1 MVPVTDFL
9 PTLRMLVDVPVPGVM
24 ETAIVKAARKFCRD
38 SKILVKSRQFAE
50 VYQCQPVSIISAGT
64 DLKGAGIVI
73 VTSKGEPL
81 SAGNDYQ
88 VDGLD
93 SVKFNANFSD
103 VLVVGLAEPKINTD
117 QLPAILLDDYA
128 DGICAGAASIL
139 QMMPNATWTQ
149 PDLAQVNEREFVS
162 VIRQAY
168 RHAIETT
175 PALEATRPVTNR
187 EFYQYESFN
196 SYRTCK
202 S

>member
-187 EFYQYESFN
+187 EFY
-196 SYRTCK
+196 
-202 S
+202 